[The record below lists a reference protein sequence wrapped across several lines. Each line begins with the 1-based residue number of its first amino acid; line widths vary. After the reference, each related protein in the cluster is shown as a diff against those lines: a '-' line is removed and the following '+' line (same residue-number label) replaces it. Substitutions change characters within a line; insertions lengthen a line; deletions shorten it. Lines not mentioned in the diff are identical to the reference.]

1 MLDLAV
7 HILETK
13 RTTFDPSKFEDRYDQ
28 ALRDLITAKRK
39 GKALP
44 EPEREEPSN
53 VINLMDALRKSV
65 QGERG
70 GKSSANKS
78 SSNKPSASKT
88 PKRKPAARKSS
99 RASPGGKRTTRRLK
113 KAS

>member
-7 HILETK
+7 HILKTK
-13 RTTFDPSKFEDRYDQ
+13 RAEFDPSKFEDRYDQ
-28 ALRDLITAKRK
+28 ALRDLIKAKRK

-70 GKSSANKS
+70 GKSSSNKS
-78 SSNKPSASKT
+78 AARKT
-88 PKRKPAARKSS
+88 AKRKPAARKSPA
-99 RASPGGKRTTRRLK
+99 RTGGKRTTRRLK